1 MVQLSQSL
9 TQAHEVSNGS
19 FGNHALTVLGIFLPH
34 KADANLPEEHRK
46 WNEIDELTNRIR
58 AKLKENTQNHCDQ
71 FEKHATKL
79 LTVCNGVLASDLVNE
94 AHNERIDLLRSV
106 SFAFVWTLPVLLLCY
121 LLHAAQA
128 ALLPNAYKEE
138 GSVMSA
144 VLVVVRLLGSVPAMI
159 DSNESSVRVL
169 GVTLIMFLLLLCVT
183 RFINQWRRP
192 KLANADV
199 AKRKT
204 WRSHLKELLAPTKG
218 AVAQQWQSFLNLSV
232 DSDKGQLHPVP
243 EY

>member
-1 MVQLSQSL
+1 MLLSVCES
-9 TQAHEVSNGS
+9 
-19 FGNHALTVLGIFLPH
+19 VLG
-34 KADANLPEEHRK
+34 AD
-46 WNEIDELTNRIR
+46 RI
-58 AKLKENTQNHCDQ
+58 
-71 FEKHATKL
+71 
-79 LTVCNGVLASDLVNE
+79 NE
-94 AHNERIDLLRSV
+94 AYNERIDLLRTL
-106 SFAFVWTLPVLLLCY
+106 SFAFVWLLPVILACY

-128 ALLPNAYKEE
+128 VLLPNAYKEE

-169 GVTLIMFLLLLCVT
+169 GVTLVTFLLLLCVT

-192 KLANADV
+192 KLADADV
-199 AKRKT
+199 AKRQT
-204 WRSHLKELLAPTKG
+204 WRAHLKELLAPTKG

-243 EY
+243 E